1 MNRHTPTG
9 WFACPRHLVL
19 AALLLVPIA
28 GQALGQELLKP
39 ETMLA
44 ELRRHDATPPQ
55 RAEAAYRWHAF
66 AWDLEAI
73 GPAAGRV
80 MVTLYGDE
88 SLKKEDR
95 RRIILW
101 LPRTRFAGSR
111 KVALEALTAFGDD
124 PVVVARVMRVLAFAG
139 HSKDISLALDTFEA
153 PGSTESVRVEAA
165 RALAFIARE
174 SVVAILQVKRHGA
187 ARHAAEFINN
197 HHAENRMLAQAR
209 SACRAEP
216 NPFSLEWIRLQG
228 TLAIPALARLL
239 DRDETR
245 VAAARLLSDI
255 DSPLVIPAIQ
265 NHLTDTGG
273 AVRIE
278 VARALNRYGAINLVV
293 VQDQVARRIIT
304 LSKTDPATPDAR
316 TRLTELTRL
325 TLRCFGGTQ
334 VVGRAAPRDPEQA
347 ALAIARVARQYD
359 LWWKD
364 LRRNPPRRPVYDH
377 LVYLMS
383 HRQPLLDPG
392 TQAGRLADYRLRW
405 YVERHLDDTLRSVLK
420 AMADNPREDPLYR
433 ESARRALELPPHL
446 LRPADESD

>member
-1 MNRHTPTG
+1 MNRHIQTG
-9 WFACPRHLVL
+9 WTTCTRQLVVLATLLVL
-19 AALLLVPIA
+19 IV
-28 GQALGQELLKP
+28 GQAIGQELLKP

-44 ELRRHDATPPQ
+44 ELRRHGATPPA

-80 MVTLYGDE
+80 MVKLYDDE

-101 LPRTRFAGSR
+101 LPRTRYAGSR
-111 KVALEALTAFGDD
+111 KVALEALGTFGDD
-124 PVVVARVMRVLAFAG
+124 PVVVTRVMRVLAFAG
-139 HSKDISLALDTFEA
+139 HTKDITLALDIFEA
-153 PGSTESVRVEAA
+153 PGSAESVRVEAA
-165 RALAFIARE
+165 RAMAFIARE
-174 SVVAILQVKRHGA
+174 SVVAILQVKRHPA

-197 HHAENRMLAQAR
+197 HHAEGPMLAQAR
-209 SACRAEP
+209 AACRAEP

-228 TLAIPALARLL
+228 TLAIPALTRLL
-239 DRDETR
+239 DQDNTR
-245 VAAARLLSDI
+245 IAAARLLSRI
-255 DSPLVIPAIQ
+255 DSPLVIPPLQ
-265 NHLTDTGG
+265 EHLVDTRGTLRTD
-273 AVRIE
+273 
-278 VARALNRYGAINLVV
+278 VARALNRYGAINLVE
-293 VQDQVARRIIT
+293 VQERIARRIID
-304 LSKTDPATPDAR
+304 LSETDPTSPEATA
-316 TRLTELTRL
+316 RLTELTRL

-334 VVGRAAPRDPEQA
+334 VVGRAAPRDPGQA

-364 LRRNPPRRPVYDH
+364 LRRNPPQRPVYDH
-377 LVYLMS
+377 LVHLMS

-392 TQAGRLADYRLRW
+392 AEAGRLADYRLRW
-405 YVERHLDDTLRSVLK
+405 YVERHLDDSLQSVLK

-433 ESARRALELPPHL
+433 KGARRALELTPHL